1 MSVAHKKLECDRAM
15 FSRKVGKRKVGKVSE
30 KRQVTIPKDFY
41 DALEIDNEVEFIF
54 VPETKELILSKP
66 QNYVQNDDEINEYI
80 LKKLIKEGYKDEEL
94 IMKFKEEKA
103 LWKKPE

>member
-1 MSVAHKKLECDRAM
+1 
-15 FSRKVGKRKVGKVSE
+15 
-30 KRQVTIPKDFY
+30 
-41 DALEIDNEVEFIF
+41 VEFIF